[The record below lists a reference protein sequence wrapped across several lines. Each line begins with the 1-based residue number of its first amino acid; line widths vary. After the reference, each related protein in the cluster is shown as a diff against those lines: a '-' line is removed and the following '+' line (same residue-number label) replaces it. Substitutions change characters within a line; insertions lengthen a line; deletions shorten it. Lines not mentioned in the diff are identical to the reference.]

1 MYARARAC
9 SLRLSVAIIMIYYN
23 NNIII
28 IVTVAEVTIIKY

>member
-9 SLRLSVAIIMIYYN
+9 SLRLSVAIIMIYC

-28 IVTVAEVTIIKY
+28 IVTMAEVTIIKR